1 MALLSNDPGNTG
13 SKNYFFCYDAIRFL
27 MFIGK
32 VSFSH
37 KECINLQK
45 KQFTKRN
52 VSVGEVLRYTLAEL
66 TILTLKGILVRM
78 ESGVEISILP
88 SLVFFS

>member
-1 MALLSNDPGNTG
+1 MT
-13 SKNYFFCYDAIRFL
+13 
-27 MFIGK
+27 
-32 VSFSH
+32 
-37 KECINLQK
+37 
-45 KQFTKRN
+45 
-52 VSVGEVLRYTLAEL
+52 VGEVLRYTLAEL